1 MQFNTNILF
10 LLVYFSKSIFSQ
22 QSQEEKERV
31 KKTSGTVLKHY
42 QVGLMNKIP
51 DGPLTDEQIQ
61 KAMADDWE
69 RKNGVVKNHTN
80 IGIVYMAPNLRN
92 KRLGKFRIQSDG
104 IHMLFPTDA
113 NTIKYQDFRENENY
127 QHFME
132 NNRIEFEK
140 NKLKE
145 SEVKFKMNP
154 YKEILDNE
162 SEMIKMDL
170 FQVNKNH
177 EKNLMQLAV
186 EKEQEIYNSIV
197 KNELQEVQVKSYNK
211 GVINPILKNNA
222 LLEKIEPD
230 GISKDSQGNSK
241 FIYPD

>member
-1 MQFNTNILF
+1 MQFNSTILF
-10 LLVYFSKSIFSQ
+10 ILVYFSSYIFSQ
-22 QSQEEKERV
+22 QSPEEQERI
-31 KKTSGTVLKHY
+31 KKTAGTVLKHY
-42 QVGLMNKIP
+42 QVGLMSKIP
-51 DGPLTDEQIQ
+51 DGPLSDEKLQ
-61 KAMADDWE
+61 KAMVDDWE
-69 RKNGVVKNHTN
+69 RRNGLVKNNTD

-92 KRLGKFRIQSDG
+92 KKLGKLRIQSEG

-113 NTIKYQDFRENENY
+113 NTIKYQDFRENENF

-145 SEVKFKMNP
+145 SETKLRMNP

-162 SEMIKMDL
+162 SEMIKMDI

-177 EKNLMQLAV
+177 QKNLMQLAV
-186 EKEQEIYNSIV
+186 DKEQEIFNSLV
-197 KNELQEVQVKSYNK
+197 KNELQEVQLKSYNK

-222 LLEKIEPD
+222 LLEKIDPE
-230 GISKDSQGNSK
+230 GVSKDSQGNAK